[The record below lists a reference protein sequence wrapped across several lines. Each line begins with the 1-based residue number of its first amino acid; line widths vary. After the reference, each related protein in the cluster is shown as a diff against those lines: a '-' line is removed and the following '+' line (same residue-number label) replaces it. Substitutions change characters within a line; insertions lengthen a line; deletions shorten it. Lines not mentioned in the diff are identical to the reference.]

1 MQQNRCRFRRS
12 QTQSDAALLMSHPRV
27 FDRRRSDSLL
37 KVVSVLTFSP
47 VGELK
52 DDDIAERGG
61 AEG

>member
-1 MQQNRCRFRRS
+1 MCRFRRS
-12 QTQSDAALLMSHPRV
+12 QSDAVLLMSHLRI

-37 KVVSVLTFSP
+37 KVVSILTFSP
-47 VGELK
+47 VPELK